1 MTFIHT
7 PWTLLRR
14 EKTCRKVLRG
24 QRQISYIYMC
34 VLIKRHATCLLKQP
48 LIVSLIATFA
58 GHMFRYL
65 SWAALSHHFSFLHEC
80 TDFSQ
85 CRRSEVAAAVDSL
98 LYLQISGH
106 LTGGELKGQPT
117 RGEHLQ
123 LHTGQQT
130 LTSSVCSS
138 RAATGNMLKKK
149 ELLKQVWEL
158 TWKIDH
164 QGAGRGAMKH

>member
-7 PWTLLRR
+7 LWTLLRR
-14 EKTCRKVLRG
+14 EKTCRKILRG

-34 VLIKRHATCLLKQP
+34 VLIRRHTTCILNP
-48 LIVSLIATFA
+48 SLIVCLNATFA
-58 GHMFRYL
+58 GHMFQCL
-65 SWAALSHHFSFLHEC
+65 SWAALSHYFRFLHEC
-80 TDFSQ
+80 TNFRE

-98 LYLQISGH
+98 LYLQISVH

-138 RAATGNMLKKK
+138 RAATGNTLNKSSS
-149 ELLKQVWEL
+149 
-158 TWKIDH
+158 
-164 QGAGRGAMKH
+164 